1 MRYVGKSYPIH
12 DAEQKASGRAVYA
25 GDMEQKGMLYGAV
38 LFSEIPHGIVKALD
52 CRRALDYPGVV
63 DIAHCF
69 NTTKKEYN
77 RYQSQFGQKLVKT
90 ERVFNEHVRFVGD
103 RIACVIAETEEAAR
117 EALRLIDVEYERLP
131 YSLNVWESLKGTID
145 GIHPEGAVFEA
156 GEILYG
162 EKREE
167 PGLLKLKTVT
177 ELSRINHVCME
188 THACIADY
196 DIYKKELTI
205 YSPNQTV
212 YGIRTLI
219 GDLFELDYSRVRVIK
234 TTMGGSFGA
243 KQEWVL
249 EPVAAAAA
257 IRVGRPVKL
266 VYNRAETMISSYGR
280 SPMHFETECL
290 FAADGALKGVDCEL
304 ILDAGAY
311 LGNSIN
317 YARTVGY
324 KLSRG
329 YRYPYYHFHARAVLS
344 NTIVGGAFRGWTS
357 PEAAIMLEHSFNMAA
372 RKLRMDPIDIRLKNV
387 MHPGDSDF
395 LTEVPIGNFR
405 AAEALMQGREHF
417 RWEER
422 KEEIRLFNRKNK
434 RFRRGLGVS
443 LGAHVNGF
451 YPSKT
456 DYARVDMRLT
466 ETGSV
471 EMNLTIHDHGCGTVT
486 ALQMIAAEALG
497 IAMEKV
503 SLGEGDTRYTPLDV
517 GCFSSRTTY
526 VQGKAAVLCA
536 EAFREKLKEHV
547 ALLTGWP
554 EEELLVE
561 GERVFRRSAPEQGYS
576 WSRVAEESQ
585 QILKRELFVSK
596 EYIPDTN
603 PGVAGAHFAMV
614 EVDRYT
620 GMTKLLHYLAVHDI
634 GQAINR
640 EICIAQTQG
649 AVLMGAGAA
658 LLEEVKTRP
667 DGSPMGSLKDYH
679 LINSF
684 EAPDVRVEFIEDGGT
699 EGPYGAKSIGEVAH
713 TPVTAAVVAAVNDA
727 LGSEMNRIPL
737 TPDVICAYLSEREKG
752 KKESRADGAIVYPEW
767 EAEKTGHRAGAA
779 AD

>member
-1 MRYVGKSYPIH
+1 
-12 DAEQKASGRAVYA
+12 
-25 GDMEQKGMLYGAV
+25 
-38 LFSEIPHGIVKALD
+38 
-52 CRRALDYPGVV
+52 
-63 DIAHCF
+63 
-69 NTTKKEYN
+69 
-77 RYQSQFGQKLVKT
+77 
-90 ERVFNEHVRFVGD
+90 
-103 RIACVIAETEEAAR
+103 
-117 EALRLIDVEYERLP
+117 
-131 YSLNVWESLKGTID
+131 
-145 GIHPEGAVFEA
+145 
-156 GEILYG
+156 
-162 EKREE
+162 
-167 PGLLKLKTVT
+167 
-177 ELSRINHVCME
+177 
-188 THACIADY
+188 
-196 DIYKKELTI
+196 
-205 YSPNQTV
+205 
-212 YGIRTLI
+212 
-219 GDLFELDYSRVRVIK
+219 
-234 TTMGGSFGA
+234 
-243 KQEWVL
+243 
-249 EPVAAAAA
+249 
-257 IRVGRPVKL
+257 
-266 VYNRAETMISSYGR
+266 
-280 SPMHFETECL
+280 
-290 FAADGALKGVDCEL
+290 
-304 ILDAGAY
+304 
-311 LGNSIN
+311 
-317 YARTVGY
+317 
-324 KLSRG
+324 
-329 YRYPYYHFHARAVLS
+329 
-344 NTIVGGAFRGWTS
+344 
-357 PEAAIMLEHSFNMAA
+357 MLEHSFNMAA

-684 EAPDVRVEFIEDGGT
+684 EASDVRVEFIEDGGT

-727 LGSEMNRIPL
+727 LGSEMNLIPL

-752 KKESRADGAIVYPEW
+752 KKGE
-767 EAEKTGHRAGAA
+767 
-779 AD
+779 